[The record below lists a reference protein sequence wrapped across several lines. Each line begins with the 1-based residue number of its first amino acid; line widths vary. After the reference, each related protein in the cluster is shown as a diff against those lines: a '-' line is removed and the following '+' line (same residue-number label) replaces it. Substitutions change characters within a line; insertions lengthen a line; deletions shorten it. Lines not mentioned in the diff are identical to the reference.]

1 MIVTEEPSVIDD
13 EMCLTPVMLA
23 TASSTSFVTWLSS
36 SVGAAPDCV
45 TVMETMGT
53 SMLGKRVTG
62 SFTKLI
68 VPSSVSTANSTIAG
82 TGLRIDQAETLMRIN
97 GPR

>member
-1 MIVTEEPSVIDD
+1 
-13 EMCLTPVMLA
+13 MLA

-36 SVGAAPDCV
+36 SAGAAPDCV
-45 TVMETMGT
+45 TVIDTSGT

-62 SFTKLI
+62 SVRKLMT
-68 VPSSVSTANSTIAG
+68 PSSVSTANSTIAG
-82 TGLRIDQAETLMRIN
+82 TGLRIDQAEILRRIT